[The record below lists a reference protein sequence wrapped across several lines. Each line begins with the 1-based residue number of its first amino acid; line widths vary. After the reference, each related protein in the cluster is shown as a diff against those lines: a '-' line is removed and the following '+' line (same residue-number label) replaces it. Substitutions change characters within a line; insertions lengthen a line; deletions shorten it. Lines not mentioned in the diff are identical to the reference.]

1 MYLDGVRKQPR
12 PVPDGGLAL
21 VGYGGGE
28 GVDDANGPLGDRIE
42 IVIVRRAQCVTEA
55 EVDALVFA
63 ERCEPVGH
71 EAALVVGLKMEDTWS
86 LEGLALIVGRSAHGG
101 VEMGDHTPESAS
113 SLALGLEWF
122 YPNVT
127 RVLVDEER
135 CIHEP
140 PHRTREG
147 SLQVHVDLA
156 GCRCRRRQIT
166 GVRRLLGLGDRAVGA
181 RAR

>member
-42 IVIVRRAQCVTEA
+42 IVIVRWTEA

-71 EAALVVGLKMEDTWS
+71 EAALVVGPKMEDAWS

-101 VEMGDHTPESAS
+101 VEVGDHTPESAGGF
-113 SLALGLEWF
+113 ALGLEWF
-122 YPNVT
+122 HPNVS